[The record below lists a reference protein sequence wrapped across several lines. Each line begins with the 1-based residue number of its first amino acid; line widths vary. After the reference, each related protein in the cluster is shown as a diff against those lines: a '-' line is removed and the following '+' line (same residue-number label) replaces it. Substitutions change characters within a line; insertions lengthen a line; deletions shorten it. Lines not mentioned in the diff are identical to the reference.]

1 MIKAEIASLKKS
13 SRFIDYYESDDFAT
27 KIDQLRMHI
36 ARDLLPRFPNHAVD
50 LLTAFLDLHPKTLNR
65 VDDSN
70 GVIGDVFIKACADLA
85 NAYAAVTTSL
95 DGNPPQKQLPK
106 GVEFSRNKEGD
117 SINDNIKTQ

>member
-13 SRFIDYYESDDFAT
+13 SRFIDYYESDDFPT
-27 KIDQLRMHI
+27 KIDQLRI
-36 ARDLLPRFPNHAVD
+36 IRITRDLLPRFPNHAVD

-85 NAYAAVTTSL
+85 NAYAAFGESYF
-95 DGNPPQKQLPK
+95 K
-106 GVEFSRNKEGD
+106 
-117 SINDNIKTQ
+117 